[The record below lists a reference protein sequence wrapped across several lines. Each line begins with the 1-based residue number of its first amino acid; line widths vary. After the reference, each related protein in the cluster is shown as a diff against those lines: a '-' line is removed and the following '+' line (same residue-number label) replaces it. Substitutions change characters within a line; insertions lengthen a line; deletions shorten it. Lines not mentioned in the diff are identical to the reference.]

1 MIALQIDYIR
11 EIMSK
16 RGEVEE
22 EDEFGLFDE
31 SVDIAEENGI
41 DDADEGIKSQ

>member
-31 SVDIAEENGI
+31 SVDIADNGI
-41 DDADEGIKSQ
+41 NYKYEGIKSQ

>member
-31 SVDIAEENGI
+31 SVDIAENGI